1 MKGKI
6 ASTCL
11 LFLTAIIWGFAF
23 VAQVEGVKYIG
34 PFTLNGIRVALGA
47 VSLIPVTFLVERG
60 RSEKEERRK
69 TLIASVVAGSV
80 LFAASSL
87 QQIGIGIT
95 GSAGVAGF
103 ITGLYT
109 VFIPIACWIFFRQ
122 KTSAATWTG
131 AILAALGLF
140 LLCYKVGEGVSFGL
154 GELLLLIGAFFW
166 TAHVIIIDKL
176 GKNIRSLHLSLGQC
190 TVCAI
195 LSFVCM
201 FTFEEPRLDNILEA
215 KWAILYCGLLSV
227 GIAYT
232 LQVVAQ
238 KRAEPAFAAIIL
250 STEAVFSAIGG
261 VIFGIDHMTVWGYIG
276 CALMF
281 LGIIFSQSSTKKTEA
296 SKNNFE

>member
-1 MKGKI
+1 MRSKV

-47 VSLIPVTFLVERG
+47 ISLIPVTFLIERG
-60 RSEKEERRK
+60 RSGAEERRR
-69 TLIASVVAGSV
+69 TIVTSVVAGSV

-95 GSAGVAGF
+95 GSAGVSGF

-109 VFIPIACWIFFRQ
+109 VFIPIACWILFRQ
-122 KTSAATWTG
+122 KTGITTWMG
-131 AILAALGLF
+131 AILAVVGLF
-140 LLCYKVGEGVSFGL
+140 LLCYKVGEGISFGL
-154 GELLLLIGAFFW
+154 GELLLLVGSFFW
-166 TAHVIIIDKL
+166 TAHVMIIDRL
-176 GKNIRSLHLSLGQC
+176 GKNVRSLHLSLGQC

-195 LSFVCM
+195 LSFICM
-201 FTFEEPRLDNILEA
+201 FAFEEPRLDNILEA

-238 KRAEPAFAAIIL
+238 KRAEPTFAAIIL
-250 STEAVFSAIGG
+250 STEAVFSAVGG
-261 VIFGIDHMTVWGYIG
+261 VIFGIDNMTVWGYIG
-276 CALMF
+276 CVLIFA
-281 LGIIFSQSSTKKTEA
+281 GIVFSQMPTKKTST
-296 SKNNFE
+296 SKNDF